1 MTQTIMVNVP
11 DSVYQQLERTARAT
25 NQPLETV
32 ILAALRASLPP
43 LEGLPPDLTRDLTE
57 LEQLPND
64 ALQRVLLETVPP
76 VHQDELELLLLQQ
89 QSGPLAA
96 PEQERLTNL
105 QQQADRTMLR
115 KARAAALLR
124 FRGQRLPTL
133 AELQQVAAA
142 E

>member
-1 MTQTIMVNVP
+1 MTQTITVNVP

-25 NQPLETV
+25 DQPLETV
-32 ILAALRASLPP
+32 ILATLRASLLPV
-43 LEGLPPDLTRDLTE
+43 EGLPPDLTDELTE

-64 ALQRVLLETVPP
+64 ALQRVLLETVPLIQ
-76 VHQDELELLLLQQ
+76 QDELKALLLHQH
-89 QSGPLAA
+89 SSPLTA
-96 PEQERLTNL
+96 PEQERLAHL

-133 AELQQVAAA
+133 AELHQIKVLP
-142 E
+142 

>member
-1 MTQTIMVNVP
+1 MTQTVTVNLP
-11 DSVYQQLERTARAT
+11 DSMYQQLERTAHAT
-25 NQPLETV
+25 DQPLETV
-32 ILAALRASLPP
+32 ILLALRASLPP
-43 LEGLPPDLTRDLTE
+43 LEGVPHDLTRELTE

-64 ALQRVLLETVPP
+64 ALQRVLLETVLLAE
-76 VHQDELELLLLQQ
+76 QEELESLLLYQ
-89 QSGPLAA
+89 QSRSLTV
-96 PEQERLTNL
+96 PEQERLAHL

-133 AELQQVAAA
+133 AELHQVAAT

>member
-1 MTQTIMVNVP
+1 MTQTITVNVP
-11 DSVYQQLERTARAT
+11 DSVYQQLERAARAT
-25 NQPLETV
+25 DQPLETV
-32 ILAALRASLPP
+32 ILAALRASLPS
-43 LEGLPPDLTRDLTE
+43 LEGLPPDLIDDLTD
-57 LEQLPND
+57 LERLPND

-76 VHQDELELLLLQQ
+76 AQQDELESLLFQQ
-89 QSGPLAA
+89 QAGALAA
-96 PEQERLTNL
+96 PEHERLAQL